1 MPVVRM
7 TLAVA
12 RVLREFLSDPVQP
25 RYGYELMNCT
35 QFPSGKLYPVLAR
48 LVDAG
53 WLVREREDIDAA
65 QARRPARY
73 FYRLTEEGAVAAELE
88 LSGLSEQ
95 LAPPRRQRPH
105 LLPEWVQR

>member
-1 MPVVRM
+1 MSAVRM

-12 RVLREFLSDPVQP
+12 RVLREFLSDPARP
-25 RYGYELMNCT
+25 RYGYELMGCT

-53 WLVREREDIDAA
+53 WLAREREEIDAA
-65 QARRPARY
+65 QAGRPARY
-73 FYRLTEEGAVAAELE
+73 FYRLTEEGAAGAERE

-95 LAPPRRQRPH
+95 LAPPRQQPLR
-105 LLPEWVQR
+105 LLPDQVRT

>member
-1 MPVVRM
+1 MPVLRM

-12 RVLREFLSDPVQP
+12 RVLREFLSDPAQA
-25 RYGYELMNCT
+25 RYGYELMSCT

-53 WLVREREDIDAA
+53 WLVREREEVDAV
-65 QARRPARY
+65 QAGRPARY
-73 FYRLTEEGAVAAELE
+73 FYRLTEEGAVAAERE

-95 LAPPRRQRPH
+95 LTPRRRQGVGLVPERARP
-105 LLPEWVQR
+105 